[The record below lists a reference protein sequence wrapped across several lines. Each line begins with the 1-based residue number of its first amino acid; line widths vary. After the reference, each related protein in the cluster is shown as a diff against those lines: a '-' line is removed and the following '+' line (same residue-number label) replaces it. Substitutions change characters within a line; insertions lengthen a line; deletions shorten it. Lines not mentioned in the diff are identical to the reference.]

1 MFLEHS
7 SALKNTKTKGLG
19 IWETMPMMMIALEV
33 GKKRLA
39 GTFSSLSSQRTSLK
53 PTIVTKGSFQNEE
66 GN

>member
-1 MFLEHS
+1 
-7 SALKNTKTKGLG
+7 
-19 IWETMPMMMIALEV
+19 MPMMMIALEV